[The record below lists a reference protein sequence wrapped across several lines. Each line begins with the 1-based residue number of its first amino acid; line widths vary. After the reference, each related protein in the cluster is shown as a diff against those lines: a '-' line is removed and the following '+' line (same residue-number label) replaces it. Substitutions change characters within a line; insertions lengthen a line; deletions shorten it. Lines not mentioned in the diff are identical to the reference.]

1 MPKKLDI
8 KKRFACLCLV
18 LACAGFIASCKPDL
32 EVVEPETEE
41 SQAGARVTASVQGRV
56 VFEKAPVAGA
66 TVTTPDGSMTTTDAD
81 GIFTLQNVQLNANSG
96 FVKVEKE
103 GFFTG
108 SSTFLV
114 NANSVH
120 SVAIALIAKTVTGS
134 FAASAGGKATAAR
147 GSVVFPAAAVGKADG
162 SPYDGTVSVSTF
174 YLDPTSPTA
183 GETMPGELR
192 GLNASGQE
200 RGIKSF
206 GMMVVELNGANGEK
220 LQVAAGKAAT
230 LSLSIPVSLQATAP
244 ATIPLWYFDEQKGTW
259 QEQGTATRQGSAYVG
274 TASHFTYWTTGLPFQ
289 AVNLQAVIKNA
300 AGQVMSNVPVVL
312 SWVEDSTTF
321 SYSPRTD
328 ANGRIN
334 TSIGANRTY
343 TLEVDPY
350 ACYQDVPFTRQIGPF
365 TANTNLGEVVTTIN
379 QNAKNRVVITGKIEK
394 CDGTPLTNGYVRVS
408 MNGSD
413 AQCVTLNGDGSYE
426 TVVYLCPN
434 PSLEG
439 RITVQAIEKSLEK
452 NNLYASVYV
461 PANQAAY
468 NAGTMRVR
476 CTPED
481 GFMTLTVGEG
491 TYSIVESPNDLTLGS
506 YVSNGQQRSKLFGYA
521 GSYCPEQ
528 ERYMYFELITAGKI
542 DSVGTYT
549 VLPSKVDVGAS
560 PAAGTGGITA
570 TRYTFS
576 GGELTI
582 TALDD
587 MNGYY
592 VATGSYSGT
601 ATRVGSTTEVP
612 FSCTF
617 RSVRKQ

>member
-1 MPKKLDI
+1 M
-8 KKRFACLCLV
+8 
-18 LACAGFIASCKPDL
+18 
-32 EVVEPETEE
+32 
-41 SQAGARVTASVQGRV
+41 
-56 VFEKAPVAGA
+56 
-66 TVTTPDGSMTTTDAD
+66 
-81 GIFTLQNVQLNANSG
+81 
-96 FVKVEKE
+96 
-103 GFFTG
+103 
-108 SSTFLV
+108 
-114 NANSVH
+114 
-120 SVAIALIAKTVTGS
+120 
-134 FAASAGGKATAAR
+134 
-147 GSVVFPAAAVGKADG
+147 
-162 SPYDGTVSVSTF
+162 
-174 YLDPTSPTA
+174 
-183 GETMPGELR
+183 
-192 GLNASGQE
+192 
-200 RGIKSF
+200 
-206 GMMVVELNGANGEK
+206 
-220 LQVAAGKAAT
+220 
-230 LSLSIPVSLQATAP
+230 
-244 ATIPLWYFDEQKGTW
+244 
-259 QEQGTATRQGSAYVG
+259 YVG
-274 TASHFTYWTTGLPFQ
+274 TVSHFTYWTTGLPFQ

-321 SYSPRTD
+321 STSTRTD

-334 TSIGANRTY
+334 TTVGANRTY

-350 ACYQDVPFTRQIGPF
+350 ACYQDEPFTKQIGPF

-379 QNAKNRVVITGKIEK
+379 QNAKSRVVITGKIEK

-413 AQCVTLNGDGSYE
+413 AQCVALNGDGSYE

-521 GSYCPEQ
+521 GSYCPDQ
-528 ERYMYFELITAGKI
+528 ERFMYFELITAGKI

-549 VLPSKVDVGAS
+549 VLPSKVYVGAS
-560 PAAGTGGITA
+560 PAAGTSGITA

-582 TALDD
+582 TGYDE

-601 ATRVGSTTEVP
+601 VAKVNSTIELP